1 MKTYDCILLTPR
13 GWSRKKVSKDIKEF
27 DYDSIESLVF
37 EGRKPGLV
45 DFASRSVKEKEY
57 AFFYDDSFLGSCL
70 KTVAHSY
77 DVDAS
82 LTPIE
87 KLCGNVVVLG
97 LKKDGS
103 VRSLSDS
110 EMTAIE
116 GSISK
121 EGGVLVYRFTKPG
134 RRKR

>member
-1 MKTYDCILLTPR
+1 MKIYDCILLTPF
-13 GWSRKKVSKDIKEF
+13 GWSRKKVSNDANQCDFE
-27 DYDSIESLVF
+27 SIESLVF
-37 EGRKPGLV
+37 EGRNPGLI
-45 DFASRSVKEKEY
+45 DFASRSIQGKEY
-57 AFFYDDSFLGSCL
+57 ALFYDDSFLRSCRQ
-70 KTVAHSY
+70 TVAHSY

-116 GSISK
+116 GSIS
-121 EGGVLVYRFTKPG
+121 EDGGVLVYRFTKPG